1 MADNYVANAGSG
13 GVTFASDEDVGTVH
27 WPYVK
32 LVFGAADT
40 QTLVSTSNPIPVDL
54 RTDNLAGNIDIN
66 LAASAA
72 TVTVDSELPAAAALA
87 DTTANPTVP
96 GVGAFAEMYNGTTWD
111 RVRGDTTNGLLV
123 NLGANN
129 DVTVTSGNITA
140 DTELPAA
147 AALADNAANPTAPA
161 VGAFGMWWDGVTW
174 DRASGDATNG
184 LLVNLGGNNDVTVTG
199 TVSVSGTVTVDSELP
214 AAAALADN
222 AANPTA
228 PAVGAF
234 LMAWDGATWDRAPG
248 TSADGML
255 VNLGTN
261 NDVTVTGTVTVDLG
275 ANNDVVAAGDVA
287 HDTADSGNPV
297 KIGAV
302 ARTAHPTAVGGAD
315 RVNVYADD
323 LGRLVVYPYAPRDL
337 VTHNRLALTTTTETT
352 LITAGG
358 AGVFKDLTLLV
369 MSNESATETRVDIRD
384 STTGTVR
391 LSMDLAADGG
401 GAVIKFDPPLTQ
413 ATAAN
418 NWTAQ
423 LSGAVSTVY
432 ITAVAV
438 DNN

>member
-1 MADNYVANAGSG
+1 MADNYVANAGTG
-13 GVTFASDEDVGTVH
+13 GKTFASDEDGSLVN

-32 LVFGAADT
+32 LVFGADNT
-40 QTLVSTSNPIPVDL
+40 QTLVSTSNALPVDL
-54 RTDNLAGNIDIN
+54 RTDNLAGNLDIN
-66 LAASAA
+66 IAASAA

-87 DTTANPTVP
+87 DNAANPTVP
-96 GVGAFAEMYNGTTWD
+96 GVGAFLMGFDGVTWD
-111 RVRGDTTNGLLV
+111 RVPVTSADGVLV
-123 NLGANN
+123 NLGTNN
-129 DVTVTSGNITA
+129 DVTVTGA
-140 DTELPAA
+140 VDTELPAA

-161 VGAFGMWWDGVTW
+161 VGSFQMVWDGATW
-174 DRASGDATNG
+174 DRAPGTAADG
-184 LLVNLGGNNDVTVTG
+184 LLVNLGTNNDVTVSG

-214 AAAALADN
+214 AAALADN

-234 LMAWDGATWDRAPG
+234 GMVWDGATWDRLPG
-248 TSADGML
+248 TSADGVT

-275 ANNDVVAAGDVA
+275 ANNDVIAAGDVA

-302 ARTAHPTAVGGAD
+302 ARTAHPTAVAGAD

-323 LGRLVVYPYAPRDL
+323 LGRLVTYPYAPRDL
-337 VTHNRLALTTTTETT
+337 VSHNRLALTTTTETK

-358 AGVFKDLTLLV
+358 AGVFKDLTMLV
-369 MSNESATETRVDIRD
+369 LSNESATETRVDIRD
-384 STTGTVR
+384 ATAGTIR

-401 GAVIKFDPPLTQ
+401 GAVLRFDPPFTQ
-413 ATAAN
+413 AAAAN

-432 ITAVAV
+432 ITAIAV
-438 DNN
+438 DQN